1 MSLKSLVP
9 LAAAVAISSAALRGC
24 VINSP
29 SSSPSSTESSSPAAA
44 ASPEASGSS
53 ASSDQKTDASV
64 PFTIN
69 DSGTKVRIP
78 DGTTKVVINGSNL
91 EVDGDD
97 VTEITVSGS
106 NNHIDVDS
114 VQHVSFTGSNN
125 VIEYDNGN
133 APHVTSD
140 TGTNN
145 TVTNN

>member
-1 MSLKSLVP
+1 
-9 LAAAVAISSAALRGC
+9 
-24 VINSP
+24 
-29 SSSPSSTESSSPAAA
+29 
-44 ASPEASGSS
+44 
-53 ASSDQKTDASV
+53 DASA

-69 DSGTKVRIP
+69 DSSTKVRIP

-133 APHVTSD
+133 PPHVMSD